1 MRIVE
6 VSGKTV
12 EEAVARALEQLEL
25 SRDQV
30 DVDVISEGRRGVFG
44 IGQEPAIVRVT
55 ALASAEAQSGAG
67 TSRPPRQRGPRR
79 DGPREG
85 ASEAAPPREGGRE
98 GSGGGRRDRAA
109 GEQAT
114 AGAGDRGPRGERG
127 ERSERG
133 GRGGYSRNRSGDA
146 GGRREGARGGGGMRA
161 ETLPP
166 RGTGEMG
173 PPVTVPGAPS
183 EPPVAPIIEAEDEVD
198 FAGRTV
204 RDVLTLL
211 GLTDTEI
218 AAREPESAGDGVGLV
233 TQILDIYGDNE
244 EASHELGLL
253 IGRRGETLASLQYLL
268 NVLVSTK
275 YGNDHVFALDI
286 DQYKRRREQT
296 LVAMAQ
302 RIAAEV
308 RETGDV
314 ITLEPMSAAERRIIH
329 VTLAEEP
336 GVRTESVGQGQN
348 RQVEVM
354 PDDGEGGRADD

>member
-12 EEAVARALEQLEL
+12 DEAVARALEQLEL

-55 ALASAEAQSGAG
+55 AQVTAAAPSGQATG
-67 TSRPPRQRGPRR
+67 RPPRQRGPRR
-79 DGPREG
+79 EDSGEG
-85 ASEAAPPREGGRE
+85 PREGGRSE
-98 GSGGGRRDRAA
+98 RSGGRREGG
-109 GEQAT
+109 GEQPAES
-114 AGAGDRGPRGERG
+114 RPRGEERP
-127 ERSERG
+127 ERSERPERERG
-133 GRGGYSRNRSGDA
+133 GRGGYGRNRTDG
-146 GGRREGARGGGGMRA
+146 GGRREGARGGGMRA
-161 ETLPP
+161 ETLPA
-166 RGTGEMG
+166 RGTGEVG
-173 PPVTVPGAPS
+173 PPMTVPGAPE
-183 EPPVAPIIEAEDEVD
+183 EPPRAPILEAEDEVD

-233 TQILDIYGDNE
+233 TQILDVYGDNE
-244 EASHELGLL
+244 EASRELGLL

-275 YGNDHVFALDI
+275 YGNDHVFAIDI

-329 VTLAEEP
+329 VTLADEP
-336 GVRTESVGQGQN
+336 GVRTESVGSGQN

-354 PDDGEGGRADD
+354 PDDGESGGGGE

>member
-12 EEAVARALEQLEL
+12 EEAVARALEQLGL
-25 SRDQV
+25 PRDQV
-30 DVDVISEGRRGVFG
+30 DVDVINEGRRGVFG

-55 ALASAEAQSGAG
+55 ALTPAENAEPSA
-67 TSRPPRQRGPRR
+67 RPPRQRGPRR
-79 DGPREG
+79 EGPREG
-85 ASEAAPPREGGRE
+85 AREGGEGRRRE
-98 GSGGGRRDRAA
+98 GGEPQTAEPRESQAA
-109 GEQAT
+109 GSGVSEGSRSSSA
-114 AGAGDRGPRGERG
+114 RG
-127 ERSERG
+127 ERSGRGERG
-133 GRGGYSRNRSGDA
+133 GRGGYSRNRGE
-146 GGRREGARGGGGMRA
+146 GGSRSDGPRGGGMRA
-161 ETLPP
+161 ESLPP
-166 RGTGEMG
+166 RGTGESG
-173 PPVTVPGAPS
+173 PPVTVPGAPD
-183 EPPVAPIIEAEDEVD
+183 EPPVAPIVEAEDEVD

-275 YGNDHVFALDI
+275 YGNDHVFAIDI

-354 PDDGEGGRADD
+354 PDEGGPSSEA

>member
-1 MRIVE
+1 
-6 VSGKTV
+6 
-12 EEAVARALEQLEL
+12 
-25 SRDQV
+25 
-30 DVDVISEGRRGVFG
+30 
-44 IGQEPAIVRVT
+44 
-55 ALASAEAQSGAG
+55 
-67 TSRPPRQRGPRR
+67 
-79 DGPREG
+79 
-85 ASEAAPPREGGRE
+85 
-98 GSGGGRRDRAA
+98 
-109 GEQAT
+109 
-114 AGAGDRGPRGERG
+114 
-127 ERSERG
+127 
-133 GRGGYSRNRSGDA
+133 
-146 GGRREGARGGGGMRA
+146 
-161 ETLPP
+161 
-166 RGTGEMG
+166 MG

>member
-12 EEAVARALEQLEL
+12 DEAVARALEELEL

-30 DVDVISEGRRGVFG
+30 DVDVISEGKRGVFG

-55 ALASAEAQSGAG
+55 ANVVAPVAAPEQGG
-67 TSRPPRQRGPRR
+67 PRPPRQRGPRR
-79 DGPREG
+79 EGPREGAADGPREG
-85 ASEAAPPREGGRE
+85 PGEGEAARSGADGA
-98 GSGGGRRDRAA
+98 SGGFADGV
-109 GEQAT
+109 
-114 AGAGDRGPRGERG
+114 RGERAPRG
-127 ERSERG
+127 DRSDRPDRG
-133 GRGGYSRNRSGDA
+133 GRGGR
-146 GGRREGARGGGGMRA
+146 GGRGRGGDGDRDRGSDRGGMRS
-161 ETLPP
+161 ESLPA
-166 RGTGEMG
+166 RGTGEIG
-173 PPVTVPGAPS
+173 PAIKVPGAP
-183 EPPVAPIIEAEDEVD
+183 EELPTAPILEAEDEVD

-204 RDVLTLL
+204 RDILTLL
-211 GLTDTEI
+211 GLMDTEI

-253 IGRRGETLASLQYLL
+253 IGRRGDTLSSMQYLL
-268 NVLVSTK
+268 NVLVSTR

-336 GVRTESVGQGQN
+336 GVKTESVGQGYN

-354 PDDGEGGRADD
+354 PDEGRGDD